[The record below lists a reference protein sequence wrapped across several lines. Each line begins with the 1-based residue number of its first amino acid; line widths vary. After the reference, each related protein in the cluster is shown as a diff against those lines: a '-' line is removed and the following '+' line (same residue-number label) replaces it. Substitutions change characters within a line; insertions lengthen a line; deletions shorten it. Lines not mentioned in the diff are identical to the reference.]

1 MNFHRNIH
9 SVLLAGLLVVTASTA
24 EGLVHYE
31 RGRLQ
36 IMDIQ
41 LLQDADE
48 PHVYYY
54 LPQSPYLASNA
65 EGEYE
70 LLCLKFV
77 DAEGDASGGLIH
89 ALVQFD
95 LPPEAREALQEALE
109 QQVPGAVLAGPVP
122 LQQTLGEDSQ
132 DTMGSFE
139 VVSAV
144 LADQEDGGFT
154 RSLVTSGA
162 APLTPGS
169 RAVVAAILN
178 PHGAT
183 LMWDSLTGPTS
194 DLSIAINASYEARV
208 KAYNARVTAD
218 IETIYN
224 HRSVVSNVQQGY
236 TRRQMRRITDAL
248 VQDGTLKIEVFDR
261 SRSLGVDAGDMDA
274 VLSLVTDKLTELMFD
289 STTGWA
295 REPEREVAVEG
306 GQLPGRQERGWFSK
320 VFGGARDEE
329 YVTDNQYVLKR
340 REDIRQ
346 HRFELILDKETT
358 IRVPFHTA
366 GNLGGL
372 YRDLGD
378 DERYFR
384 IVNLDDPA
392 FETRTVHFQIDG
404 NYIDAF
410 EKHVNFVSVN
420 FRKQRD
426 DRPDQTRSLHFSYA
440 DIAAGRTL
448 QSIVFPRL
456 GDEQAAWTEFEYQVR
471 WSTRDRQTIAVPANQ
486 EQWIQ
491 TTDPA
496 VSLVPPFEKRVIQVD
511 TDPESFRASD
521 VRTAVVEFATDFLG
535 QPRSAGRLVVRAD
548 DPENSHRVTLF
559 HDRGAPV
566 VSRTAWYAG
575 WGQRRTGVEKLET
588 NYMYLMAPPA
598 PESGEQ

>member
-1 MNFHRNIH
+1 MKTKSSFPIR
-9 SVLLAGLLVVTASTA
+9 SLAGLLVFAASTA
-24 EGLVHYE
+24 QALVHYE
-31 RGRLQ
+31 RGRME
-36 IMDIQ
+36 IMGVQ

-54 LPQSPYLASNA
+54 LPQSPYLARNA
-65 EGEYE
+65 DGEFE
-70 LLCLKFV
+70 LLCLKFI

-89 ALVQFD
+89 VLVQFD
-95 LPPEAREALQEALE
+95 LPAAAREALEEALE

-122 LQQTLGEDSQ
+122 LQQTVGEDSQ
-132 DTMGSFE
+132 DAMGSFE

-144 LADQEDGGFT
+144 LADQGDGRFT
-154 RSLVTSGA
+154 RSVVTSGA

-169 RAVVAAILN
+169 KAVVAAVLN

-194 DLSIAINASYEARV
+194 DLSIGINASYEARV
-208 KAYNARVTAD
+208 KAYNARVTAE

-224 HRSVVSNVQQGY
+224 HRSVVSNYQQGY
-236 TRRQMRRITDAL
+236 TRRQLRRITDEL
-248 VQDGTLKIEVFDR
+248 VQDGALQIEVFDR
-261 SRSLGVDAGDMDA
+261 SRSLGVDTDDMDA

-295 REPEREVAVEG
+295 QEPEREAGVES

-320 VFGGARDEE
+320 VFGGARDEK
-329 YVTDNQYVLKR
+329 YITDNQYVLKR

-346 HRFELILDKETT
+346 HRFELVLDKETT

-378 DERYFR
+378 DERHFR

-404 NYIDAF
+404 NYLDAF
-410 EKHVNFVSVN
+410 EKHINFVSVN
-420 FRKQRD
+420 FRKRRD
-426 DRPDQTRSLHFSYA
+426 ARPDQTRSLHFSYE

-456 GDEQAAWTEFEYQVR
+456 GDGDATWTEFEYQVR
-471 WSTRDRQTIAVPANQ
+471 WSTRDQQTIAVPDDEDA
-486 EQWIQ
+486 WIR

-496 VSLVPPFEKRVIQVD
+496 VSLVPPFEKRVVQVD
-511 TDPESFRASD
+511 TDPESFRNSE
-521 VRTAVVEFATDFLG
+521 VRTAVIEFATDFLG
-535 QPRSAGRLVVRAD
+535 QPRAAGRLVVRAGD
-548 DPENSHRVTLF
+548 AETSHRVTVF

-566 VSRTAWYAG
+566 VSRTAFYAG
-575 WGQRRTGVEKLET
+575 WGQHRSALERLDSD
-588 NYMYLMAPPA
+588 YVYLMAPPV
-598 PESGEQ
+598 PDQREQ